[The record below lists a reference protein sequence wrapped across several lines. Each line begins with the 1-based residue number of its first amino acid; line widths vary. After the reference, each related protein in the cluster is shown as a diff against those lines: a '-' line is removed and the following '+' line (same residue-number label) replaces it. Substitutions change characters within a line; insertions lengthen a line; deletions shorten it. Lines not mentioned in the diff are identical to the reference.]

1 MLYTSIHTMYI
12 LIAIWLVP
20 GAGGIFPSEII
31 KSVSSLSGNLL
42 NDLCCYVNKNL
53 SMEPFFNLDYLCF
66 HYYLAARNCSVCRES
81 CYDYRGSGLLPA
93 FRSVVLKIKNVIHQ
107 PRWVRIEKIMPSVSS
122 TTLSLWTPAVSK
134 TSGTVFSQY
143 GPPGWW
149 ITYIYFFTCHVLK
162 NVVRVIEGKII
173 YKITRREMKIGSS

>member
-66 HYYLAARNCSVCRES
+66 HYYIWPLEIVQFVANLAMITAVQVFCPPFV
-81 CYDYRGSGLLPA
+81 LL
-93 FRSVVLKIKNVIHQ
+93 S
-107 PRWVRIEKIMPSVSS
+107 
-122 TTLSLWTPAVSK
+122 
-134 TSGTVFSQY
+134 
-143 GPPGWW
+143 
-149 ITYIYFFTCHVLK
+149 
-162 NVVRVIEGKII
+162 
-173 YKITRREMKIGSS
+173 